1 MKIILSPIAAVTND
15 TPPTATGQVLNYR
28 GQSYNLNVLPDG
40 ATVEAD
46 APFIGSISRVNGVAQ
61 VTLEY
66 RYNSA
71 ECHSEQSQ
79 DWADY
84 TFNVTSGACPCP
96 ILRKAGV

>member
-1 MKIILSPIAAVTND
+1 MQIILSPQASNVSD
-15 TPPTATGQVLNYR
+15 TPPTVSGETLTYR
-28 GQSYNLNVLPDG
+28 GESYDLSALPDG
-40 ATVEAD
+40 ATVEAGT
-46 APFIGSISRVNGVAQ
+46 PFIGSISRIDGVAH
-61 VTLEY
+61 VKLEY